1 MGRLNLS
8 LLLLLGTGHLVT
20 DLAQGALP
28 VINLFLAEALKLSYF
43 QVGIISL
50 SFTFSSAIIQ
60 PVFGFFSDRI
70 KLVWLLPLGCFLS
83 GLGLA
88 LTGAAPAYWLLLIL
102 VLVSGLGV
110 AGYHPEGSKTAFLA
124 SGAENRF
131 LSMSIFSVGGNVGI
145 GLGPVIAYFLLGH
158 FGLKGTV
165 GLLAPGMAIAVI
177 FLAVGQKINDLY
189 RPVAGSLPERK
200 IQPKSRVVSIPLVLI
215 ILYVTARSWIHAGL
229 VTYYPFYCVNYLGM
243 DKTYA
248 STALTVF
255 LMAGA
260 LGTFLGGPIAD
271 RWGDK
276 AVLAGSMLFSALSIS
291 PFVLSKSAAAGLFF
305 AALAGAVLIAT
316 FSTTVVYGQRLLP
329 DHVGMA
335 SGLMLGFAIGMGS
348 VGVSVLGYLADH
360 LGLPAV
366 MRIISLLPAAGLGLA
381 LLLPHP
387 GGPAAD
393 QKGALKTTSG

>member
-1 MGRLNLS
+1 MNLS
-8 LLLLLGTGHLVT
+8 LLILLSAGHLVT
-20 DLAQGALP
+20 DIAQGALP
-28 VINLFLAEALKLSYF
+28 VLNLFLAEALKLTYF

-50 SFTFSSAIIQ
+50 AFTFSSAIIQ

-70 KLVWLLPLGCFLS
+70 RVAWLLPLGCFFS

-88 LTGAAPAYWLLLIL
+88 FTGAVSAYWLLLLL

-124 SGAENRF
+124 SGTENRF
-131 LSMSIFSVGGNVGI
+131 LSMSIFSVGGNVGV
-145 GLGPVIAYFLLGH
+145 GLGPAIAYFLLGH
-158 FGLKGTV
+158 LGLKGTV
-165 GLLAPGMAIAVI
+165 GLLAPGMAVAVV
-177 FLAVGQKINDLY
+177 FLAVRQKINDLY
-189 RPVAGSLPERK
+189 RPVAGSLPEK
-200 IQPKSRVVSIPLVLI
+200 KAQPKSGVVSIPLILI
-215 ILYVTARSWIHAGL
+215 ILYVTARSWIHSGL
-229 VTYYPFYCVNYLGM
+229 VTYYPFYCVHYLGM

-248 STALTVF
+248 STSLTVF
-255 LMAGA
+255 LLAGA
-260 LGTFLGGPIAD
+260 LGTILGGPIAD

-276 AVLAGSMLFSALSIS
+276 AVLVGSMLFSAFSIF
-291 PFVLSKSAAAGLFF
+291 PFVFSKSTAAGLFF

-360 LGLPAV
+360 WGLPAV
-366 MRIISLLPAAGLGLA
+366 MKLIACLPVLGLGLA
-381 LLLPHP
+381 FSLPTL
-387 GGPAAD
+387 GRPASD
-393 QKGALKTTSG
+393 QKSTWKPTSN

>member
-1 MGRLNLS
+1 MNLS
-8 LLLLLGTGHLVT
+8 LLILLSAGHLVT
-20 DLAQGALP
+20 DIAQGALP
-28 VINLFLAEALKLSYF
+28 VLNLFLAEALKLTYF

-50 SFTFSSAIIQ
+50 AFTFSSAIIQ

-70 KLVWLLPLGCFLS
+70 RIAWLLPLGCFLS

-88 LTGAAPAYWLLLIL
+88 FTGTVSAYWLLLFL
-102 VLVSGLGV
+102 ALVSGLGV

-131 LSMSIFSVGGNVGI
+131 LSMSIFSVGGSVGV
-145 GLGPVIAYFLLGH
+145 GLGPAIAYFLLGH

-165 GLLAPGMAIAVI
+165 GLLAPGMAIAVV
-177 FLAVGQKINDLY
+177 FLAAGQKINALY

-200 IQPKSRVVSIPLVLI
+200 TQPKSRVVSIPLILV
-215 ILYVTARSWIHAGL
+215 ILYVTTRSWIHSGL
-229 VTYYPFYCVNYLGM
+229 VTYYPFYCVHYLGM

-248 STALTVF
+248 STSLTVF

-260 LGTFLGGPIAD
+260 LGTILGGPVAD

-276 AVLAGSMLFSALSIS
+276 AVLAGSMLFSALSIL

-329 DHVGMA
+329 DHVGVA
-335 SGLMLGFAIGMGS
+335 SGLLLGFAIGMGS

-360 LGLPAV
+360 WGLPAV
-366 MRIISLLPAAGLGLA
+366 MKLIAGLPVLGLGLA
-381 LLLPHP
+381 FFLPTQGKRVP
-387 GGPAAD
+387 DQRTAFKPTAD
-393 QKGALKTTSG
+393 